1 MIDCPG
7 AGDNRLEGPR
17 ICAANGGSYFQ
28 KDSWNIFLGSS
39 NIKVIISYKFQFL
52 GSPSFHIDNSNKEA
66 FDPTKKVNPNL
77 LLPGAAAALKFSKD
91 LFERKQAEL
100 VELIDKYAGD
110 AAATLNVKLYFYVLF
125 KLLAT

>member
-17 ICAANGGSYFQ
+17 ICAAVGGSYFQ
-28 KDSWNIFLGSS
+28 KDSWNIFLSSS
-39 NIKVIISYKFQFL
+39 NIKVIIFCNFQFL
-52 GSPSFHIDNSNKEA
+52 GSPSFHVDNRNKEA
-66 FDPTKKVNPNL
+66 FDPTKRVNPNL

-110 AAATLNVKLYFYVLF
+110 AAATLNVNYFFYV
-125 KLLAT
+125 